1 MQSIQVSDVVDR
13 HASGGPIPMAGVLAG
28 YPNGSIL
35 SAGCCAL
42 KGLGLGALDHIS
54 KWKNKSCS
62 SNTDL
67 RFNRKLAILGASISN
82 NSSNGAGI
90 EKEWKV
96 VGTDCVNNR
105 RVKSMPEAL

>member
-42 KGLGLGALDHIS
+42 KGPGLGALDHIS

-67 RFNRKLAILGASISN
+67 IENWQFSGPVSQIIPVMVLG
-82 NSSNGAGI
+82 
-90 EKEWKV
+90 
-96 VGTDCVNNR
+96 
-105 RVKSMPEAL
+105 